1 VRLAITPT
9 NPHHTV
15 NWSTRSLFQDA
26 IVLLRKVDLTA
37 ALRADSCYP
46 LRVCIDCYIRGA
58 GGPDNAEPGLL
69 CDLHARAV
77 GDPVEMIAGMLAIR
91 HFLTISEVI
100 HPVLTA
106 TVRGK
111 STEFCNP

>member
-1 VRLAITPT
+1 VHRL
-9 NPHHTV
+9 
-15 NWSTRSLFQDA
+15 L
-26 IVLLRKVDLTA
+26 
-37 ALRADSCYP
+37 YP
-46 LRVCIDCYIRGA
+46 GCRR
-58 GGPDNAEPGLL
+58 PDNAEPGLL
-69 CDLHARAV
+69 CDPPTARAV